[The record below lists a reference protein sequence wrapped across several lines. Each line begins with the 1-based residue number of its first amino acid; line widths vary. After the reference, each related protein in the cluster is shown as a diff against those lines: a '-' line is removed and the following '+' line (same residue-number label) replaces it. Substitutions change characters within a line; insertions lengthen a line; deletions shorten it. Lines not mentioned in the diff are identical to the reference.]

1 MWKLWVIALAA
12 VSLSACTQKSA
23 YEAAVE
29 DEEPRYCYQSLAG
42 VTCYEKPNFRDEKR
56 LVNYY
61 GPAPK
66 RYEKPAPAPRPTY
79 YPPEAVNYWVKDPE
93 PIPNPAGHGD
103 LSDRPW
109 LTKQATVEDGP
120 SASPE
125 SYRVR
130 REGASY
136 IIKEFPEV
144 MTAEPETQLK
154 AQPKAAPDGA
164 LEKLEESADSGEI

>member
-1 MWKLWVIALAA
+1 MWKFGIIALAA
-12 VSLSACTQKSA
+12 LSLSACAQKSA

-29 DEEPRYCYQSLAG
+29 DEEPRYCYRSLAG
-42 VTCYEKPNFRDEKR
+42 VTCYDKPNHRDEKR

-61 GPAPK
+61 GPAPM

-79 YPPEAVNYWVKDPE
+79 YAPEAVNYWVKDPE
-93 PIPNPAGHGD
+93 PIPNAVGHGD

-109 LTKQATVEDGP
+109 LTKKAAVEAGP

-136 IIKEFPEV
+136 IIKEIPQVLTAKPEPAPEV
-144 MTAEPETQLK
+144 A
-154 AQPKAAPDGA
+154 PKAEA
-164 LEKLEESADSGEI
+164 EKTIEEAESGEI